1 VFPGELAASCQQIL
15 ASRPDL
21 DKFVQPMQMQ
31 ILPHAAQTAGR
42 MRVTADL
49 PDLDLLLALACPSF
63 RTEGGESA
71 GVTVLLDTN
80 VLPEPMRERP
90 DAVVLAE
97 L

>member
-1 VFPGELAASCQQIL
+1 MFPGELAASCQQIL

-21 DKFVQPMQMQ
+21 DKFVLPMQMQ
-31 ILPHAAQTAGR
+31 RHPRAVQTAGR

-49 PDLDLLLALACPSF
+49 PDLNLCLALACPSI

-80 VLPEPMRERP
+80 VLSEPMRERP
-90 DAVVLAE
+90 YAWCC
-97 L
+97 